1 MLTYLQSAILGLL
14 QGVAELFPISSLGHT
29 VIFPGLFG
37 WHGVVAAQSEKESYF
52 LAFLVGLHVATAL
65 ALIAY
70 FFDDWRRIITAFFRT
85 LFTRRVETS
94 DERLA
99 WLLVVAT
106 IPAGLTGIGLEH
118 VFRTVFA
125 KPLAA
130 AAFLMV
136 NGVIL
141 LLGDGRRRSLER
153 RAAHVGHPV
162 PARTSG
168 GPVAAGHDA
177 AEGPPHRTLETLD
190 YKESFVIG
198 VAQVLALF
206 AGISRS
212 GVTMVAGLFRG
223 LDYED
228 AARFSF
234 LLATPIILAAGVYK
248 LPDLL
253 GHNGDGV
260 RGQILFGSVVAAV
273 SAYFAVRFLMRYF
286 ESRRLWPFAVYC
298 LVFGAAMVIRFSL

>member
-1 MLTYLQSAILGLL
+1 VLSFFQATILGLL
-14 QGVAELFPISSLGHT
+14 QGVTELFPVSSLGHT

-37 WHGVVAAQSEKESYF
+37 WHGVVAAQSARESYF

-65 ALIAY
+65 GLIVY

-85 LFTRRVETS
+85 LARRRIQSS

-106 IPAGLTGIGLEH
+106 IPAGLTGVGLEH

-125 KPLAA
+125 KPEAA

-141 LLGDGRRRSLER
+141 LVGDGRRRALER
-153 RAAHVGHPV
+153 RVQPV
-162 PARTSG
+162 PAGTDASPG
-168 GPVAAGHDA
+168 GTADSEPG
-177 AEGPPHRTLETLD
+177 AEGPPHRRLDTLAFP
-190 YKESFVIG
+190 ESFVIG

-248 LPDLL
+248 VPDLL
-253 GHNGDGV
+253 GDNGNGV
-260 RGQILFGSVVAAV
+260 RGQILAGSAVAAV
-273 SAYFAVRFLMRYF
+273 SAYLAVRFLMRYF
-286 ESRRLWPFAVYC
+286 ESRRLWPFAIYC
-298 LVFGAAMVIRFSL
+298 LVFGLAMVIRFSL